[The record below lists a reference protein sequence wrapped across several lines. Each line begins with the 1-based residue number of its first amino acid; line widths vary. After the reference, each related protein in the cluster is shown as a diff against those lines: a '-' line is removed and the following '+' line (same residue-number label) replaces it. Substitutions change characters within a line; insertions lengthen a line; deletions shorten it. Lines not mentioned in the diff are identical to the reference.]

1 MSGDNKNPSS
11 SQVAGGGG
19 TNNQNKVYGS
29 YKVSEFSH
37 GKEGYRI
44 EESPEIAERK

>member
-1 MSGDNKNPSS
+1 M
-11 SQVAGGGG
+11 
-19 TNNQNKVYGS
+19 YGS

-44 EESPEIAERK
+44 EESQEIAERKARKEQFMKHLESEADLDYKK